1 MKRLV
6 LATLTILCA
15 TGAQAG
21 TLDAAALRR
30 DAVKLI
36 QPFHGGVG
44 FCARAVAQLVCLRG
58 DDAFPMQSV
67 MKLLVAVAVM
77 DAVDHGRLRLDEP
90 VTLHLSDLSMNVQP
104 IADLVRKTGSYET
117 TIDDLMTRAVIDSD
131 SAATDFLIARLDG
144 PQGMQM
150 ALRRLGVT
158 GIRIDRD
165 ERHLQTE
172 TAGLV
177 WEPAFVD
184 LEALKAAVRVRPSS
198 RRQAAFHDYLRDPR
212 DRGSPA
218 AMTLLLQRLA
228 DGTLLSRQSCA
239 HLMDVLSRT
248 RTFPGRLK
256 AGLQPGWS
264 VAHKTGTGGMVDG
277 ITSAANDVGVLT
289 APDGARIAVA
299 VFVTGTGEADKDQD
313 ALMASL
319 ARAVVKSYRPN

>member
-1 MKRLV
+1 MKKPGLV
-6 LATLTILCA
+6 LLAMLCA

-21 TLDAAALRR
+21 TLNASALRR
-30 DAVKLI
+30 DAAKLI
-36 QPFHGGVG
+36 RPFHGSVG
-44 FCARAVAQLVCLRG
+44 FCARAAAQLICQHG

-67 MKLLVAVAVM
+67 MKFLVAVAVM
-77 DAVDHGRLRLDEP
+77 DAVDHGNLRLDET

-104 IADLVRKTGSYET
+104 IADLVRKNGSATT
-117 TIDDLMTRAVIDSD
+117 TIDDLMTRAVVDSD
-131 SAATDFLIARLDG
+131 SAAVDFLIARLGG
-144 PQGMQM
+144 PQGVQ
-150 ALRRLGVT
+150 AVLQRLGVT

-184 LEALKAAVRVRPSS
+184 LEALKAALRMRPPS
-198 RRQAAFHDYLRDPR
+198 RRQAAFYDYLRDPR

-264 VAHKTGTGGMVDG
+264 VAHKTGTGGTVDG

-289 APDGARIAVA
+289 TPDGGRIAVA
-299 VFVTGTGEADKDQD
+299 VFVTGTSEADKDQD

-319 ARAVVKSYRPN
+319 ARAVVKNYQPD